1 MDIGTI
7 KDGLVHIKDVSSN
20 YFISNLSKKFIPGQD
35 IDVWVKFID
44 DGQKKLG
51 LQMFPFNV
59 DVITGQLQPSST
71 SAATTASIIST
82 SSSRASKINLN
93 QLYKGQEVTGTVVKY
108 SDYGVY
114 VDIGASSLAFL
125 HRHKIKS
132 NRRQRKYKSWELV
145 PMNSPVDCYVY
156 DVDVMRRRIGVTTY
170 APADWEDRFLE
181 RLSDRQDDS
190 DDDEDDDDDDEDMV
204 DDNEELGGDVR
215 AANLK
220 ALKRTLDLNIDDDD
234 DEDDDDG
241 DDDDDDDGEEL
252 SSQEIQKLAMMG
264 RTSKLVIDDFNVR
277 SSSNNVLQTRVDSDS
292 DDDDNKSNSNSK
304 RVVVVAAAADDT
316 EGIVDELSTD
326 ELFEMLSNGRSYLTI
341 SDIKNWS
348 YLKQMITSGII
359 KMNAVHKIF
368 RQAGAVQGKLM
379 EEQFEDFVDMFS
391 DALQLL
397 NDDDDDENEDEVV
410 DSNGDIGMT
419 VEQDDNKNGVE
430 VTNKRISDDDLDALI
445 DTELNIDVEDD
456 GHDDDDIVA
465 ADELDEDDSE
475 LMITSYIDDD
485 DDNDDDLD
493 ASLDDGVRK
502 TRSSSSGNAMMEQGL
517 KPSKDIQQYLP
528 SIAAKTDSTNNNN
541 NNNLLSNLFQ
551 QLSNSKTFLEYADII
566 KWDFVKDLINQDI
579 SNSVLIRQAFND
591 CLSSMKQPIKKS
603 TKNQIKSR
611 QQTIDSQQQLLG
623 LNSAAFDDFVSQLTV
638 IERSTKSKSKVTS
651 TDIIN
656 KDEDND
662 EDDEENDEENDEDD
676 EEDDDDYEEISV
688 DEEFATLA
696 DLNDGEYVTIES
708 VSDWSLVRELIDE
721 GYLTTNQLKDLFI
734 SASSKNKLFD
744 TMSIADLKA
753 KNIKKN
759 EVLDIDGF
767 NYLLD
772 LLGQSL

>member
-59 DVITGQLQPSST
+59 DVITGQLPPSST
-71 SAATTASIIST
+71 IAAATTASIIST

-156 DVDVMRRRIGVTTY
+156 DVDVMRRRISVTTY

-190 DDDEDDDDDDEDMV
+190 DDDEDDDDDDDDEMV

-234 DEDDDDG
+234 DDE

-277 SSSNNVLQTRVDSDS
+277 STSNNVLQTRVDSDGN
-292 DDDDNKSNSNSK
+292 DDDNKTDSNSK
-304 RVVVVAAAADDT
+304 TVVVVAAADDT

-397 NDDDDDENEDEVV
+397 NDDDDDDDHAVV
-410 DSNGDIGMT
+410 DSNGDIGVT
-419 VEQDDNKNGVE
+419 VEQDDNKKGVE
-430 VTNKRISDDDLDALI
+430 VTNKSISADDLDALI

-456 GHDDDDIVA
+456 GHDDDDVA
-465 ADELDEDDSE
+465 DDELDEDDSE

-485 DDNDDDLD
+485 DLD
-493 ASLDDGVRK
+493 ASLDDVVRK
-502 TRSSSSGNAMMEQGL
+502 TTTSSSGNAMMEQGL

-541 NNNLLSNLFQ
+541 NLLSNLFQ
-551 QLSNSKTFLEYADII
+551 QLSNSKTFLEYTDII

-591 CLSSMKQPIKKS
+591 CLSSMKPIKKP

-611 QQTIDSQQQLLG
+611 QQTIDSQQQQLLG

-638 IERSTKSKSKVTS
+638 IERSTKSKSKVTD

-656 KDEDND
+656 KNEDND
-662 EDDEENDEENDEDD
+662 EDDEENDEEDD
-676 EEDDDDYEEISV
+676 EEDDDYEEISV

-721 GYLTTNQLKDLFI
+721 GYVTTNQLKDLFI

-753 KNIKKN
+753 KNIKRN

-772 LLGQSL
+772 LLGQFL

>member
-1 MDIGTI
+1 VDIGTI

>member
-1 MDIGTI
+1 
-7 KDGLVHIKDVSSN
+7 
-20 YFISNLSKKFIPGQD
+20 
-35 IDVWVKFID
+35 
-44 DGQKKLG
+44 
-51 LQMFPFNV
+51 
-59 DVITGQLQPSST
+59 
-71 SAATTASIIST
+71 
-82 SSSRASKINLN
+82 
-93 QLYKGQEVTGTVVKY
+93 
-108 SDYGVY
+108 
-114 VDIGASSLAFL
+114 
-125 HRHKIKS
+125 
-132 NRRQRKYKSWELV
+132 
-145 PMNSPVDCYVY
+145 
-156 DVDVMRRRIGVTTY
+156 VTTY

-181 RLSDRQDDS
+181 RLSDRQDDDN
-190 DDDEDDDDDDEDMV
+190 DDDDDDDDDEMI

-234 DEDDDDG
+234 DEEDEDDDDDG
-241 DDDDDDDGEEL
+241 GEEL

-277 SSSNNVLQTRVDSDS
+277 STSNNVRQTRVDNDS
-292 DDDDNKSNSNSK
+292 DDDDNKTNSNSK
-304 RVVVVAAAADDT
+304 RVVLVAADDT

-348 YLKQMITSGII
+348 YLKQMIASGII

-397 NDDDDDENEDEVV
+397 DDDDDEVV
-410 DSNGDIGMT
+410 DSNGDIGVT
-419 VEQDDNKNGVE
+419 VEREDNKNGVE
-430 VTNKRISDDDLDALI
+430 VTNKSISADDLDALI

-456 GHDDDDIVA
+456 GHDDDIIA

-475 LMITSYIDDD
+475 LMITSYIDDND
-485 DDNDDDLD
+485 DDDDDLD
-493 ASLDDGVRK
+493 ASLGDGVRK
-502 TRSSSSGNAMMEQGL
+502 TTTSSSSSSGNAMMEQGL

-528 SIAAKTDSTNNNN
+528 SLAAKTDSTNNNN
-541 NNNLLSNLFQ
+541 MLSNLFQ
-551 QLSNSKTFLEYADII
+551 QLSNSKTFLEYTDII

-591 CLSSMKQPIKKS
+591 CLSSMKPIKKS

-611 QQTIDSQQQLLG
+611 QQTIDSQQLSGQQQQQLG
-623 LNSAAFDDFVSQLTV
+623 LNSAAFDDFVSRLTV
-638 IERSTKSKSKVTS
+638 IERSTKSKSKVTP

-656 KDEDND
+656 T
-662 EDDEENDEENDEDD
+662 DEENDDDDEENDEDD
-676 EEDDDDYEEISV
+676 EEDEDYEEISV

-721 GYLTTNQLKDLFI
+721 GYLTTNQLKDLFT
-734 SASSKNKLFD
+734 SASSKNRLFD

-772 LLGQSL
+772 LLGEFL